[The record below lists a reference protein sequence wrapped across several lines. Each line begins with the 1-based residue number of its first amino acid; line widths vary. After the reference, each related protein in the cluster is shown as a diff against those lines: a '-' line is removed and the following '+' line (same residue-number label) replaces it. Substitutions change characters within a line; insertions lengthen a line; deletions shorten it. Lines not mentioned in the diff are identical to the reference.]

1 MEEGKEARP
10 QTAPVEDMAAAPEP
24 GPPPVGREQLR
35 EWNET
40 LRRYRAAKAEL
51 DRRVVA
57 AEEWWRLRNAN
68 EEGRER
74 GAKDAPGQFR
84 SVSGWLH
91 NVIVSKHAD
100 AMDNYP
106 TANVLPRESGDRAEA
121 AMLSSVIPAILEQN
135 RFESTYS
142 DAMWQKLKTGTGVY
156 KVTWDARKLQGLGDI
171 RIQRVNLLNLF
182 WEPNITD
189 IQESR
194 IVFHLETADREELE
208 RQWPVLRGRL
218 KSGGPE
224 RARFR
229 DEDSAAD
236 ADKVTVVEVYYKKH
250 DGARQVLHYCKYAGD
265 VVLYATE
272 NENGADAGLPPELS
286 PAVRG
291 LYDHGRYPFVFDRL
305 FPVEGSPCGY
315 GFVDLCRNPQTEID
329 LLKTAFLR
337 NAMVGATPRY
347 FIREDGEIDE
357 KELCD
362 LNRPTVR
369 VSGNLGQDSLRVIDY
384 KPLDGNYVAHLQNTI
399 RELRETS
406 GNTETAGGVTHGGV
420 TAASAIAALQEAAGK
435 GSRDAAQASYRCFAE
450 IVELV
455 IELIRQFYDLPR
467 QFRILGDYGVQRFVS
482 YSNEGL
488 QPRSLLPSGYR
499 LPVFDVRIEPQRKS
513 PYTQLSQNELALQF
527 FHEGFFDPRMADQAL
542 ACLDMMSFEGKDA
555 LVQQIARSAGMTRK
569 LLRWQQLSLTLARR
583 YAPELLPGLAAGIIQ
598 TGTYPAAL
606 PAGGGLTRGH
616 TRPSAGKS
624 GDPRWTRRAREQ
636 SRGASRP
643 RGRGN

>member
-194 IVFHLETADREELE
+194 MVFHLETADREELE

-250 DGARQVLHYCKYAGD
+250 DGARQMLHYCKYAG
-265 VVLYATE
+265 TW
-272 NENGADAGLPPELS
+272 
-286 PAVRG
+286 
-291 LYDHGRYPFVFDRL
+291 
-305 FPVEGSPCGY
+305 C
-315 GFVDLCRNPQTEID
+315 C
-329 LLKTAFLR
+329 
-337 NAMVGATPRY
+337 TPR
-347 FIREDGEIDE
+347 RT
-357 KELCD
+357 
-362 LNRPTVR
+362 RAAPT
-369 VSGNLGQDSLRVIDY
+369 
-384 KPLDGNYVAHLQNTI
+384 
-399 RELRETS
+399 
-406 GNTETAGGVTHGGV
+406 
-420 TAASAIAALQEAAGK
+420 
-435 GSRDAAQASYRCFAE
+435 QA
-450 IVELV
+450 
-455 IELIRQFYDLPR
+455 
-467 QFRILGDYGVQRFVS
+467 FRRS
-482 YSNEGL
+482 CR
-488 QPRSLLPSGYR
+488 PRSAAFTTTGAIPSSSTGC
-499 LPVFDVRIEPQRKS
+499 S
-513 PYTQLSQNELALQF
+513 
-527 FHEGFFDPRMADQAL
+527 
-542 ACLDMMSFEGKDA
+542 
-555 LVQQIARSAGMTRK
+555 
-569 LLRWQQLSLTLARR
+569 RWREA
-583 YAPELLPGLAAGIIQ
+583 
-598 TGTYPAAL
+598 PAAT
-606 PAGGGLTRGH
+606 ASWI
-616 TRPSAGKS
+616 SAAIH
-624 GDPRWTRRAREQ
+624 RRR
-636 SRGASRP
+636 STF
-643 RGRGN
+643 